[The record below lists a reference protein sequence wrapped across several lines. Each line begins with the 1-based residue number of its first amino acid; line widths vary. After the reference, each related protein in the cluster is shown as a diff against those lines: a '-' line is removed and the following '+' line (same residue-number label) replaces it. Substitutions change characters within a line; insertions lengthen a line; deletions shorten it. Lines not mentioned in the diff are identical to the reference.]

1 MNIKKRASL
10 TALVGVLALTGAAC
24 GSDKKSTD
32 TSSGN
37 NSSSGS
43 QSQSAPADTVTAI
56 PSLTGVGTSVIL
68 DAGTAGALKTLGVA
82 VAPSGKATFDAP
94 TSTITFPITSGYAE
108 IHSNPAF
115 KPGFIMGSVY
125 HEGSGFTLT
134 AGKTVVS
141 LSDFV
146 VDPGNSMLYGTVG
159 GIGPMIPLLSLDGA
173 NVKVSM
179 EAGNVVLFGTVAKLT
194 ETAVGALNKAFSL
207 PADKALKAGT
217 PLGVVRLV
225 AKGTAN
231 TYNPATDKTA
241 EITRLGGKQTA
252 VKLDAGTAEALK
264 SLGVTVAPTGKGT
277 FDAATSTVGFPI
289 TGGFAAI
296 HADHNYQPGY
306 IVGNVVHEGSGLKFS
321 KGSTSIEVT
330 NFVVDPGASTLT
342 ATAGGKAGIPLL
354 SLDGAAVN
362 VSQSGSDVVLQGTVA
377 KLTATGASALNS
389 TFGVTAFKEGLP
401 LGVVTLTAS
410 QAAAPTP

>member
-1 MNIKKRASL
+1 MNMKKRASL
-10 TALVGVLALTGAAC
+10 TALVGVLALAGAAC

-32 TSSGN
+32 TSSSS
-37 NSSSGS
+37 NSSSS
-43 QSQSAPADTVTAI
+43 QTQASADTVTAI
-56 PSLTGVGTSVIL
+56 PALTGVGTSVIL
-68 DAGTAGALKTLGVA
+68 DSGTAGALKTLGVA
-82 VAPSGKATFDAP
+82 VAPSGKATFDAA

-108 IHSNPAF
+108 IHSNVNF
-115 KPGFIMGSVY
+115 KPGYIVGSVD

-159 GIGPMIPLLSLDGA
+159 GIGPMIPLLSLDGT

-194 ETAVGALNKAFSL
+194 DTAVGALNKAFAL

-231 TYNPATDKTA
+231 TYDAATDKTA

-252 VKLDAGTAEALK
+252 VKLDAGTAATLK
-264 SLGVTVAPTGKGT
+264 SLDVNVAPVGT
-277 FDAATSTVGFPI
+277 AKFDSATSTVSFPI

-296 HADHNYQPGY
+296 HSDHNYQPGY
-306 IVGNVVHEGSGLKFS
+306 IVGNIVHEGSGLKFS
-321 KGSTSIEVT
+321 NTKGDKSIEVT
-330 NFVVDPGASTLT
+330 NFVVDPGTSILT

-354 SLDGAAVN
+354 SLDGTAVN

-377 KLTATGASALNS
+377 KLTATGATALNGV
-389 TFGVTAFKEGLP
+389 FGGSNFKEGIP